1 MRTFST
7 NPALSIISHS
17 KIVFTIN
24 HILGILIGIILISLL
39 KKKFDATNNTSAPN
53 DDDYHSDVEMA
64 RSISHDSDNHQDKH
78 SSESSSSDEDEN
90 EDDEDEDEYDQKDW
104 WKKKK
109 IPNTFSHSDT
119 PEVHI

>member
-1 MRTFST
+1 M
-7 NPALSIISHS
+7 
-17 KIVFTIN
+17 
-24 HILGILIGIILISLL
+24 ISLL

-90 EDDEDEDEYDQKDW
+90 EDDEDEYDQKNW

-109 IPNTFSHSDT
+109 NSQDF
-119 PEVHI
+119 